1 MPRVLFNMP
10 SQYAGRPSGVARMA
24 LELLDNLVG
33 QGDFEYVLRSPWTR
47 AQLPESLRAKQL
59 SVITIERSNSR
70 GLDVLRQTL
79 TFPLF
84 CRREKIDLVVNLDP
98 FGAASGG
105 RARMVIVH
113 DIYFRTIPKQIGR
126 RAIRTNDFILKL
138 MLFGNSEVVTV
149 SEATKTDLELWY
161 PQAKGRV
168 TAIHSAT
175 SLKPAASSEK
185 VREIAGPYV
194 LAVGNATEN
203 KNYGVLAEAMAKIHS
218 LLPDVAFV
226 HVGDDDSEI
235 IATTLK
241 SLGSSLR
248 LVRLKGIDDARLA
261 RLYAHAS
268 CLCVPSLYEGFCLP
282 VLEAQVC
289 GCPVVCSNQ
298 SATPEIAGQGAL
310 LFDPTDSVALVE
322 CLRGILTDKEASQR
336 LTKLGYKNAERFSW
350 ALAAAQ
356 YQKVF
361 ERLLAGDR

>member
-1 MPRVLFNMP
+1 MQRILFNMP

-33 QGDFEYVLRSPWTR
+33 KGEFLYTLRSPWSR
-47 AQLPESLRAKQL
+47 DQLPESLRAKQL

-79 TFPLF
+79 TFPIF

-98 FGAASGG
+98 FGSASGG

-113 DIYFRTIPKQIGR
+113 DIYFRTIAKHLEK
-126 RAIRTNDFILKL
+126 RAVRTNDLVLKL
-138 MLFGNSEVVTV
+138 MLFGNSEIVTV
-149 SEATKTDLELWY
+149 SEATKHDLELWY

-175 SLKPAASSEK
+175 SIKPVQKSDQA
-185 VREIAGPYV
+185 REIVGPYV

-203 KNYGVLAEAMAKIHS
+203 KNFGVLAEAMAKIHLS
-218 LLPDVAFV
+218 FPDVLLV
-226 HVGDDDSEI
+226 HVGDDESEI
-235 IATTLK
+235 IAATLR
-241 SLGSSLR
+241 SLGSSLQ
-248 LVRLKGIDDARLA
+248 LVRFKGIDDARLA
-261 RLYAHAS
+261 GLYADAS

-289 GCPVVCSNQ
+289 GCPVVCSNK
-298 SATPEIAGQGAL
+298 SATPEIAGEGAL
-310 LFDPTDSVALVE
+310 LFDPTDTNALVN
-322 CLRGILTDKEASQR
+322 CLRSVLGDKEVSR
-336 LTKLGYKNAERFSW
+336 KLTMLGYKNAERFSW

-361 ERLLAGDR
+361 ERMLAGDR